1 MIKGVIEDQ
10 IEVLESLRKLFEQS
24 MGFGSDVEDQIEVP
38 ESLRKLFEQS
48 TGFGSD
54 AEAHD
59 SDVDR
64 IHVPHLS
71 EIKLP
76 IKLAAFRGLRKL
88 ITERKMLKEE
98 FMGLIE
104 SIRKLVRVSNPV
116 SCLYLSINGH
126 SFTPCNPPTAQKQ
139 HKVQCSNS

>member
-1 MIKGVIEDQ
+1 MLMIKGVIEDQ

-24 MGFGSDVEDQIEVP
+24 
-38 ESLRKLFEQS
+38 
-48 TGFGSD
+48 TGFESD
-54 AEAHD
+54 PEAHD

-71 EIKLP
+71 EIKL
-76 IKLAAFRGLRKL
+76 AAFRGLGKL

-98 FMGLIE
+98 FVGLIE

-116 SCLYLSINGH
+116 SCLYLSVNGH

-139 HKVQCSNS
+139 HKVQCSNSYFLPKPSTMK